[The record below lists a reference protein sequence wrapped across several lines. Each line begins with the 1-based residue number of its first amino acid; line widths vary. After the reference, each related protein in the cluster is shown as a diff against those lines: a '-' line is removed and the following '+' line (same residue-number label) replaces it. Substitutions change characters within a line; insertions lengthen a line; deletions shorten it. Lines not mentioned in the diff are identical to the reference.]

1 MDPVAW
7 LTAPLT
13 FDLTR
18 RALIEVTLVG
28 LACGALGALVVLRG
42 LSFIGDALAHCVVP
56 GVVVGHLTRG
66 SLTLWGGLAAL
77 LSAWTIGFLVRR
89 VRLGGDAA
97 IAVVYTG
104 MFALGLALISATG
117 SYLNDLTEIL
127 FGNVLAVDEAD
138 LWASAAAALLVLL
151 TLIVLYR
158 PLVLAS
164 FDPTAARALGVPL
177 GLLDAVLYGLIALA
191 VVSGVVAVGS
201 LLVTALLIVPAAA
214 ARLVARQVNTLMLLG
229 ALFGALAGWI
239 GLYASY
245 YVRVASGGAV
255 VLAAAGIFGLCLLL
269 SPRGGL
275 PSLVRRALAR
285 SEAAAGGARSTTVP

>member
-1 MDPVAW
+1 MDPIGW
-7 LTAPLT
+7 LIAPLA
-13 FDLTR
+13 FELTR

-56 GVVVGHLTRG
+56 GVVIGYLTRG

-77 LSAWTIGFLVRR
+77 LSAWAIGFFVRR
-89 VRLGGDAA
+89 GRLGGDAA

-127 FGNVLAVDEAD
+127 FGNLLAVDEAE
-138 LWASAAAALLVLL
+138 LWSSGAAALVVLL
-151 TLIVLYR
+151 TLGLLFR

-164 FDPTAARALGVPL
+164 FDPGAARALGVPL
-177 GLLDAVLYGLIALA
+177 GLLDALLYGLIALA

-214 ARLVARQVNTLMLLG
+214 ARLVARQVHTLMLLG
-229 ALFGALAGWI
+229 ALFGAMAGWI

-245 YVRVASGGAV
+245 YYPVASGGAV
-255 VLAAAGIFGLCLLL
+255 VLAATGIFGLCLLL

-275 PSLVRRALAR
+275 RALPPRPAAR
-285 SEAAAGGARSTTVP
+285 SAPAAGAARSTTRS